1 MSNLGDI
8 AGANANAM
16 NKVGGML
23 GLLAD
28 ISGAIGLV
36 QLTYDEVQ
44 GLTGSDLSLQDVLN
58 AIQTAFSQLEG
69 QIAASDKLQR
79 MRDVDMGINPAV
91 AVLEQLPA
99 IVKST
104 PPPSQDFKLTQIQTC
119 L

>member
-58 AIQTAFSQLEG
+58 AIQTEFRRFARGSVFSSFRPAVTESTIREKQERSRLG
-69 QIAASDKLQR
+69 RTLCAAS
-79 MRDVDMGINPAV
+79 
-91 AVLEQLPA
+91 
-99 IVKST
+99 
-104 PPPSQDFKLTQIQTC
+104 F
-119 L
+119 